1 MRDLNTDQFKVHFSK
16 NAIFQMEFT
25 LIELKFYMQAFFDA
39 DFHLDWPIRLWLLA
53 LVAHN
58 ELFFFCY
65 SIIVSV
71 YYYINEISQPNHN
84 SVV

>member
-1 MRDLNTDQFKVHFSK
+1 
-16 NAIFQMEFT
+16 MEFA

-39 DFHLDWPIRLWLLA
+39 DFHLDWPIRLRLFA

-58 ELFFFCY
+58 ELFLFRY
-65 SIIVSV
+65 SIIVTV
-71 YYYINEISQPNHN
+71 YYYVNEISQPNYN